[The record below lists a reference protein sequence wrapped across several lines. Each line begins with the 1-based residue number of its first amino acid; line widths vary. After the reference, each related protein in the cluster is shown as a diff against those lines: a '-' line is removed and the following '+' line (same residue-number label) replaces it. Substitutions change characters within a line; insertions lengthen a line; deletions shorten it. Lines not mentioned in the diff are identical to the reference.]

1 MVSIKLVTAT
11 WCSPC
16 KAYKPVLH
24 QFCNENGI
32 SLQEVD
38 VDYSKDTV
46 QSYGISSVPTTMI
59 FKDGQLVQ
67 KMTGAVSKSQLQSLV
82 QSYK

>member
-1 MVSIKLVTAT
+1 MLSIKLVTAS

-24 QFCNENGI
+24 QFCNENAI
-32 SLQEVD
+32 PLQEVD
-38 VDYSKDTV
+38 VDYSRDMV

-59 FKDGQLVQ
+59 FKDDQLVQ
-67 KMTGAVSKSQLQSLV
+67 KMTGAVPKSQLQALV
-82 QSYK
+82 QAYK